1 MEDASYNANSIQV
14 LEGLEAVRKRPG
26 MYIGSTDTRGLHH
39 LVYEIVDNAIDEVM
53 GGYCTNIDISINQ
66 DGSVTVADDGRGIP
80 TGLVPKYERP
90 AVEMVLT
97 VLHAGGKFDRKSY
110 KVSGGLHGVGMSV
123 VNALSEWLDVKVH
136 REGKEHYLR
145 CERGIV
151 TVPLKEMGP
160 AEGSGTTITFMPD
173 KTIFETVQFEYD
185 VLAEKFKD
193 LAYLNKTAVISF
205 RDEISGRQD
214 RFHFEGGIIEFVE
227 DLNRSRTKL
236 HEKPIYLLAEKDNVI
251 VELSMQYT
259 DAYAEN
265 IYSFVNNINTAE
277 GGTHMVGL
285 RSALTRAMNDY
296 AKEKNMLKGMDALS
310 GEDVREG
317 LTAILSI
324 KVPEPQFEGQTKT
337 KLGNSEI
344 KGIVDSSVFEKLAEF
359 LQENPKV
366 GAVCIER
373 AILAAQAREAARKA
387 RDLTR
392 RKGILESAAL
402 PGKLA
407 DCSERDPA
415 KSELY
420 IVEGN
425 SAGGCFSGDSKVALV
440 DGRELTFEELVREQI
455 EGKEHF
461 CYTIRKNG
469 TIGVERAINARKTK
483 ENTPVIKVTLD
494 NGEAITCTPDHLFMT
509 RDGKYVEAKNLLL
522 GASLMPLYKKLSDK
536 TEKNITIDGYEM
548 VWNPRSESWLF
559 THVLAD
565 WYNLWTGAYSNSEGT
580 HCHHVDFNKRNN
592 NPTNLI
598 RMSLSDHLAHH
609 RTHVGKTLHRPDT
622 IEKCRQLR
630 KSVEFR
636 AKMSERMRS
645 SSTSTILSMN
655 ATKQW
660 ENDDY
665 KKYMAAQWKKYYE
678 SNPEYRQSNRDFL
691 NSEAKKYW
699 ISKEHR
705 REQSIRKAILYRTN
719 PGLKEKLSTIA
730 KKQWEDNQLRE
741 WRSQK
746 TKEQWTEDFRR
757 KRKIA
762 LNETYY
768 LKTIST
774 MNLFLDSSGCVNS
787 DLYDAHRISI
797 RDKSLLRYDT
807 FCERYFDNDVK
818 AVNEAVAAFNH
829 KVVKVED
836 LGERT
841 DVYDIEVPH
850 SHNFALASGVF
861 VHNSAKMGRN
871 REFQAILP
879 LRGKILNVEKS
890 RMDKILKNQ
899 EIHNL
904 ITAIGANVGPD
915 CDPSKARYH
924 QIIMMTDADVDGAHI
939 RTLMLTLFYR
949 YMRPL
954 IDAGFIYI
962 AQPPLYK
969 VSKGNKEVYVYDD
982 EALEK
987 AMEEMGKNVN
997 LQRYKGLGE
1006 MNPKQLWET
1015 TMDPETRTLRKVT
1028 IEDAMKADEMFTIL
1042 MGDEVE
1048 PRRAFIMSHANEVE
1062 NLDI

>member
-53 GGYCTNIDISINQ
+53 GGFCNNIDISINP
-66 DGSVTVADDGRGIP
+66 DGSVTVTDDGRGIP
-80 TGLVPKYERP
+80 TGLVPKYERS

-123 VNALSEWLDVKVH
+123 VNALSEWLDVKVR

-151 TVPLKEMGP
+151 TVPLKELGP

-173 KTIFETVQFEYD
+173 KTIFETVLFEYD

-193 LAYLNKTAVISF
+193 LAYLNKTAIISF
-205 RDEISGRQD
+205 KDEISGRQD

-227 DLNRSRTKL
+227 DLNHNKTKL

-366 GAVCIER
+366 GAICIER

-415 KSELY
+415 KSEIY

-425 SAGGCFSGDSKVALV
+425 SAGGCFSGDTKVSLL
-440 DGRELTFEELVREQI
+440 DGRDLTFEELVKEQS

-469 TIGVERAINARKTK
+469 TIGVEKVINARRTK
-483 ENTPVIKVTLD
+483 ENVPVIRVTLD
-494 NGEAITCTPDHLFMT
+494 NGEVITCTPDHQFMT
-509 RDGKYVEAKNLLL
+509 RDGMYVEARSLHTEV
-522 GASLMPLYKKLSDK
+522 SLMPLYKKD
-536 TEKNITIDGYEM
+536 ERA
-548 VWNPRSESWLF
+548 VWCPASEQWLQI
-559 THVLAD
+559 
-565 WYNLWTGAYSNSEGT
+565 GQ
-580 HCHHVDFNKRNN
+580 
-592 NPTNLI
+592 
-598 RMSLSDHLAHH
+598 
-609 RTHVGKTLHRPDT
+609 VG
-622 IEKCRQLR
+622 
-630 KSVEFR
+630 F
-636 AKMSERMRS
+636 
-645 SSTSTILSMN
+645 STSVHH
-655 ATKQW
+655 
-660 ENDDY
+660 
-665 KKYMAAQWKKYYE
+665 YE
-678 SNPEYRQSNRDFL
+678 S
-691 NSEAKKYW
+691 
-699 ISKEHR
+699 
-705 REQSIRKAILYRTN
+705 
-719 PGLKEKLSTIA
+719 
-730 KKQWEDNQLRE
+730 
-741 WRSQK
+741 
-746 TKEQWTEDFRR
+746 
-757 KRKIA
+757 
-762 LNETYY
+762 
-768 LKTIST
+768 
-774 MNLFLDSSGCVNS
+774 
-787 DLYDAHRISI
+787 
-797 RDKSLLRYDT
+797 
-807 FCERYFDNDVK
+807 
-818 AVNEAVAAFNH
+818 AACNH

-836 LGERT
+836 LAERM
-841 DVYDIEVPH
+841 DVFDIEVPH

-904 ITAIGANVGPD
+904 ITAIGANIGPD

-982 EALEK
+982 EALAK

>member
-1 MEDASYNANSIQV
+1 MEDASYDANSIQV

-26 MYIGSTDTRGLHH
+26 MYIGSTDARGLHH

-53 GGYCTNIDISINQ
+53 GGFCSNIDITINQ

-123 VNALSEWLDVKVH
+123 VNALSEWMEVRVH
-136 REGKEHYLR
+136 REGKEHFLR
-145 CERGIV
+145 CERGII
-151 TVPLKEMGP
+151 TVPTKEVGP
-160 AEGSGTTITFMPD
+160 AQGSGTIITFMPD
-173 KTIFETVQFEYD
+173 RTIFETVQFDYD
-185 VLAEKFKD
+185 TLAEKFKD
-193 LAYLNKTAVISF
+193 LAYLNKTATINF
-205 RDEISGRQD
+205 RDALSGRQD

-227 DLNRSRTKL
+227 DLNHNKTKL
-236 HEKPIYLLAEKDNVI
+236 HDRPIYLMGEKDNVI
-251 VELSMQYT
+251 VELAMQYT
-259 DAYAEN
+259 DGYAEN

-296 AKEKNMLKGMDALS
+296 AKENNMLKGLDSLS

-324 KVPEPQFEGQTKT
+324 KIPEPQFEGQTKT
-337 KLGNSEI
+337 KLGNSEV
-344 KGIVDSSVFEKLAEF
+344 KGIVDSLVFEKLAEF
-359 LQENPKV
+359 LLENPKV
-366 GAVCIER
+366 ANICIER
-373 AILAAQAREAARKA
+373 SILAAQAREAARKA

-425 SAGGCFSGDSKVALV
+425 SAVGCFSGDTKVALV
-440 DGRELTFEELVREQI
+440 DGRELSFEELVKEQA

-469 TIGVERAINARKTK
+469 TIGVERVINARKTK
-483 ENTPVIKVTLD
+483 ENAPVIKVTLD
-494 NGEAITCTPDHLFMT
+494 NGEVITCTPDHLFMT
-509 RDGKYVEAKNLLL
+509 RDGKYVEARNLVP
-522 GASLMPLYKKLSDK
+522 GSSLMPLYKRDAS
-536 TEKNITIDGYEM
+536 M
-548 VWNPRSESWLF
+548 VWCPVRECW
-559 THVLAD
+559 A
-565 WYNLWTGAYSNSEGT
+565 
-580 HCHHVDFNKRNN
+580 
-592 NPTNLI
+592 
-598 RMSLSDHLAHH
+598 SLDL
-609 RTHVGKTLHRPDT
+609 VGLTLDACQF
-622 IEKCRQLR
+622 E
-630 KSVEFR
+630 
-636 AKMSERMRS
+636 
-645 SSTSTILSMN
+645 
-655 ATKQW
+655 
-660 ENDDY
+660 
-665 KKYMAAQWKKYYE
+665 AA
-678 SNPEYRQSNRDFL
+678 
-691 NSEAKKYW
+691 A
-699 ISKEHR
+699 
-705 REQSIRKAILYRTN
+705 
-719 PGLKEKLSTIA
+719 
-730 KKQWEDNQLRE
+730 
-741 WRSQK
+741 
-746 TKEQWTEDFRR
+746 
-757 KRKIA
+757 
-762 LNETYY
+762 
-768 LKTIST
+768 
-774 MNLFLDSSGCVNS
+774 C
-787 DLYDAHRISI
+787 
-797 RDKSLLRYDT
+797 
-807 FCERYFDNDVK
+807 
-818 AVNEAVAAFNH
+818 NH
-829 KVVKVED
+829 KVVMVES
-836 LGERT
+836 LRECI
-841 DVYDIEVPH
+841 DVFDVEVPN

-879 LRGKILNVEKS
+879 LRGKILNVEKA

-924 QIIMMTDADVDGAHI
+924 HIIMMTDADVDGAHI

-954 IDAGFIYI
+954 IDAGYIYI

-982 EALEK
+982 EAL
-987 AMEEMGKNVN
+987 ANTMEEMGKNVS

-1015 TMDPETRTLRKVT
+1015 TMDPETRTLKRVT
-1028 IEDAMKADEMFTIL
+1028 IEDAMKADEMFSIL

>member
-53 GGYCTNIDISINQ
+53 GGYCTHIDISINA
-66 DGSVTVADDGRGIP
+66 DGSVSVADDGRGIP

-97 VLHAGGKFDRKSY
+97 VLHAGGKFDRNSY

-136 REGKEHYLR
+136 RDGKEHFLR
-145 CERGIV
+145 CERGVV
-151 TVPLKEMGP
+151 TVPLKEIGP

-173 KTIFETVQFEYD
+173 RTIFETVQFEYD
-185 VLAEKFKD
+185 ILAEKFKD
-193 LAYLNKTAVISF
+193 LAYLNKTAVITF
-205 RDEISGRQD
+205 KDEAAGRQD
-214 RFHFEGGIIEFVE
+214 RFHYEGGIIEFVE
-227 DLNRSRTKL
+227 DLNHSRNKL
-236 HEKPIYLLAEKDNVI
+236 HERPIYLMAEKDNVI

-259 DAYAEN
+259 DGYTEN
-265 IYSFVNNINTAE
+265 IYSFVNNINTVE

-296 AKEKNMLKGMDALS
+296 AKEKNMLKGLDSLS

-344 KGIVDSSVFEKLAEF
+344 KGIVDSLVFEKLAEF
-359 LQENPKV
+359 LLENPKV
-366 GAVCIER
+366 ANVCIER
-373 AILAAQAREAARKA
+373 SILAAQAREAARKA

-415 KSELY
+415 KSEIY

-425 SAGGCFSGDSKVALV
+425 SAGGCFSGDTKVALV
-440 DGRELTFEELVREQI
+440 DGRDLSFKELVKEQA

-469 TIGVERAINARKTK
+469 TIGVEKAINARKTE
-483 ENTPVIKVTLD
+483 ENTPVIRVTLD
-494 NGEAITCTPDHLFMT
+494 DGEAITCTPDHLFMT
-509 RDGKYVEAKNLLL
+509 RDGKYVEANSLQT
-522 GASLMPLYKKLSDK
+522 GSSLMPLYRQDE
-536 TEKNITIDGYEM
+536 TA
-548 VWNPRSESWLF
+548 VW
-559 THVLAD
+559 
-565 WYNLWTGAYSNSEGT
+565 
-580 HCHHVDFNKRNN
+580 C
-592 NPTNLI
+592 PT
-598 RMSLSDHLAHH
+598 
-609 RTHVGKTLHRPDT
+609 
-622 IEKCRQLR
+622 
-630 KSVEFR
+630 
-636 AKMSERMRS
+636 SERWMS
-645 SSTSTILSMN
+645 S
-655 ATKQW
+655 
-660 ENDDY
+660 
-665 KKYMAAQWKKYYE
+665 
-678 SNPEYRQSNRDFL
+678 
-691 NSEAKKYW
+691 
-699 ISKEHR
+699 
-705 REQSIRKAILYRTN
+705 
-719 PGLKEKLSTIA
+719 GLGG
-730 KKQWEDNQLRE
+730 
-741 WRSQK
+741 
-746 TKEQWTEDFRR
+746 
-757 KRKIA
+757 
-762 LNETYY
+762 
-768 LKTIST
+768 IST
-774 MNLFLDSSGCVNS
+774 LIHQFEAAASN
-787 DLYDAHRISI
+787 HR
-797 RDKSLLRYDT
+797 
-807 FCERYFDNDVK
+807 
-818 AVNEAVAAFNH
+818 
-829 KVVKVED
+829 VVKIED
-836 LGERT
+836 LGEHI

-850 SHNFALASGVF
+850 SHNFALACGVF

-879 LRGKILNVEKS
+879 LRGKILNVEKA

-904 ITAIGANVGPD
+904 ITAIGANIGPD
-915 CDPSKARYH
+915 CDASKARYH
-924 QIIMMTDADVDGAHI
+924 HIIMMTDADVDGAHI

-954 IDAGFIYI
+954 IEAGYIYI

-969 VSKGNKEVYVYDD
+969 VSKGNKELYVYDD
-982 EALEK
+982 EALAK
-987 AMEEMGKNVN
+987 AMEEMGKNVG

-1015 TMDPETRTLRKVT
+1015 TMDPETRTLKKVT

-1042 MGDEVE
+1042 MGDDVE
-1048 PRRAFIMSHANEVE
+1048 PRRNFIMSHANEVE

>member
-1 MEDASYNANSIQV
+1 MEDSSYDANSIQV

-26 MYIGSTDTRGLHH
+26 MYIGSTDARGLHH

-53 GGYCTNIDISINQ
+53 GGYCTNIDISIDP
-66 DGSVTVADDGRGIP
+66 DGSVSVIDDGRGIP

-123 VNALSEWLDVKVH
+123 VNALSEWLEVRVR
-136 REGKEHYLR
+136 REGREHFMR
-145 CERGIV
+145 CEKGIV
-151 TVPLKEMGP
+151 TVPLKEIGP
-160 AEGSGTTITFMPD
+160 AEGSGTTISFMPD
-173 KTIFETVQFEYD
+173 RTIFETVQFDYD
-185 VLAEKFKD
+185 TLAEKFKD
-193 LAYLNKTAVISF
+193 LAYLNKTAIISF
-205 RDEISGRQD
+205 KDEAAGRQD
-214 RFHFEGGIIEFVE
+214 IFHFEGGIIEFVE

-236 HEKPIYLLAEKDNVI
+236 HERPIYLMSEKDNVI

-259 DAYAEN
+259 DGYAEN

-296 AKEKNMLKGMDALS
+296 ARSKNMLKGLDSLS

-337 KLGNSEI
+337 KLGNSEV

-359 LQENPKV
+359 LLENPKV
-366 GAVCIER
+366 ANVCIER

-415 KSELY
+415 KSEIY

-425 SAGGCFSGDSKVALV
+425 SAGG
-440 DGRELTFEELVREQI
+440 
-455 EGKEHF
+455 
-461 CYTIRKNG
+461 
-469 TIGVERAINARKTK
+469 
-483 ENTPVIKVTLD
+483 
-494 NGEAITCTPDHLFMT
+494 
-509 RDGKYVEAKNLLL
+509 
-522 GASLMPLYKKLSDK
+522 
-536 TEKNITIDGYEM
+536 
-548 VWNPRSESWLF
+548 
-559 THVLAD
+559 
-565 WYNLWTGAYSNSEGT
+565 
-580 HCHHVDFNKRNN
+580 
-592 NPTNLI
+592 
-598 RMSLSDHLAHH
+598 
-609 RTHVGKTLHRPDT
+609 
-622 IEKCRQLR
+622 
-630 KSVEFR
+630 
-636 AKMSERMRS
+636 
-645 SSTSTILSMN
+645 
-655 ATKQW
+655 
-660 ENDDY
+660 
-665 KKYMAAQWKKYYE
+665 
-678 SNPEYRQSNRDFL
+678 
-691 NSEAKKYW
+691 
-699 ISKEHR
+699 
-705 REQSIRKAILYRTN
+705 
-719 PGLKEKLSTIA
+719 
-730 KKQWEDNQLRE
+730 
-741 WRSQK
+741 
-746 TKEQWTEDFRR
+746 
-757 KRKIA
+757 
-762 LNETYY
+762 
-768 LKTIST
+768 
-774 MNLFLDSSGCVNS
+774 
-787 DLYDAHRISI
+787 
-797 RDKSLLRYDT
+797 
-807 FCERYFDNDVK
+807 
-818 AVNEAVAAFNH
+818 
-829 KVVKVED
+829 
-836 LGERT
+836 
-841 DVYDIEVPH
+841 
-850 SHNFALASGVF
+850 
-861 VHNSAKMGRN
+861 SAKMGRN

-879 LRGKILNVEKS
+879 LRGKILNVEKA

-904 ITAIGANVGPD
+904 ITAIGANIGPD

-1015 TMDPETRTLRKVT
+1015 TMDPETRTLKKVT
-1028 IEDAMKADEMFTIL
+1028 VEDAMKADEMFTIL

>member
-1 MEDASYNANSIQV
+1 
-14 LEGLEAVRKRPG
+14 
-26 MYIGSTDTRGLHH
+26 
-39 LVYEIVDNAIDEVM
+39 
-53 GGYCTNIDISINQ
+53 
-66 DGSVTVADDGRGIP
+66 
-80 TGLVPKYERP
+80 
-90 AVEMVLT
+90 
-97 VLHAGGKFDRKSY
+97 
-110 KVSGGLHGVGMSV
+110 
-123 VNALSEWLDVKVH
+123 
-136 REGKEHYLR
+136 
-145 CERGIV
+145 
-151 TVPLKEMGP
+151 
-160 AEGSGTTITFMPD
+160 
-173 KTIFETVQFEYD
+173 
-185 VLAEKFKD
+185 
-193 LAYLNKTAVISF
+193 
-205 RDEISGRQD
+205 
-214 RFHFEGGIIEFVE
+214 
-227 DLNRSRTKL
+227 
-236 HEKPIYLLAEKDNVI
+236 
-251 VELSMQYT
+251 
-259 DAYAEN
+259 
-265 IYSFVNNINTAE
+265 
-277 GGTHMVGL
+277 
-285 RSALTRAMNDY
+285 MNDY
-296 AKEKNMLKGMDALS
+296 AKEKNMLKGIESLS

-344 KGIVDSSVFEKLAEF
+344 KGIVDSLVFEKLAEF

-366 GAVCIER
+366 GTVCIER

-425 SAGGCFSGDSKVALV
+425 SAGGCFSGDTKVSLV
-440 DGRELTFEELVREQI
+440 DGRDLSFEELVKEQA

-469 TIGVERAINARKTK
+469 TIGVGKAINARRTK
-483 ENTPVIKVTLD
+483 LKTPVIRVTLD

-509 RDGKYVEAKNLLL
+509 RDGKYLEAQSLHIGL
-522 GASLMPLYKKLSDK
+522 SLMPLYRQEEGAFWCPT
-536 TEKNITIDGYEM
+536 TER
-548 VWNPRSESWLF
+548 W
-559 THVLAD
+559 
-565 WYNLWTGAYSNSEGT
+565 
-580 HCHHVDFNKRNN
+580 
-592 NPTNLI
+592 
-598 RMSLSDHLAHH
+598 MSLDPAGLSASVHH
-609 RTHVGKTLHRPDT
+609 F
-622 IEKCRQLR
+622 E
-630 KSVEFR
+630 
-636 AKMSERMRS
+636 
-645 SSTSTILSMN
+645 
-655 ATKQW
+655 
-660 ENDDY
+660 
-665 KKYMAAQWKKYYE
+665 AAV
-678 SNPEYRQSNRDFL
+678 S
-691 NSEAKKYW
+691 
-699 ISKEHR
+699 
-705 REQSIRKAILYRTN
+705 
-719 PGLKEKLSTIA
+719 
-730 KKQWEDNQLRE
+730 
-741 WRSQK
+741 
-746 TKEQWTEDFRR
+746 
-757 KRKIA
+757 
-762 LNETYY
+762 
-768 LKTIST
+768 
-774 MNLFLDSSGCVNS
+774 
-787 DLYDAHRISI
+787 
-797 RDKSLLRYDT
+797 
-807 FCERYFDNDVK
+807 
-818 AVNEAVAAFNH
+818 NH
-829 KVVKVED
+829 KVFKVED
-836 LGERT
+836 LGERM

-879 LRGKILNVEKS
+879 LRGKILNVEKA

-924 QIIMMTDADVDGAHI
+924 LIIMMTDADVDGAHI

>member
-53 GGYCTNIDISINQ
+53 GGYCNNIDISINQ

-123 VNALSEWLDVKVH
+123 VNALSEWLDVKVR

-145 CERGIV
+145 CERGVV
-151 TVPLKEMGP
+151 TVPLKELGP

-193 LAYLNKTAVISF
+193 LAYLNKTAIISF

-227 DLNRSRTKL
+227 DLNHGRTKL
-236 HEKPIYLLAEKDNVI
+236 HEKPIYIMAEKDNVI

-259 DAYAEN
+259 DGYAEN

-415 KSELY
+415 KSEIY

-425 SAGGCFSGDSKVALV
+425 SAGG
-440 DGRELTFEELVREQI
+440 
-455 EGKEHF
+455 
-461 CYTIRKNG
+461 
-469 TIGVERAINARKTK
+469 
-483 ENTPVIKVTLD
+483 
-494 NGEAITCTPDHLFMT
+494 
-509 RDGKYVEAKNLLL
+509 
-522 GASLMPLYKKLSDK
+522 
-536 TEKNITIDGYEM
+536 
-548 VWNPRSESWLF
+548 
-559 THVLAD
+559 
-565 WYNLWTGAYSNSEGT
+565 
-580 HCHHVDFNKRNN
+580 
-592 NPTNLI
+592 
-598 RMSLSDHLAHH
+598 
-609 RTHVGKTLHRPDT
+609 
-622 IEKCRQLR
+622 
-630 KSVEFR
+630 
-636 AKMSERMRS
+636 
-645 SSTSTILSMN
+645 
-655 ATKQW
+655 
-660 ENDDY
+660 
-665 KKYMAAQWKKYYE
+665 
-678 SNPEYRQSNRDFL
+678 
-691 NSEAKKYW
+691 
-699 ISKEHR
+699 
-705 REQSIRKAILYRTN
+705 
-719 PGLKEKLSTIA
+719 
-730 KKQWEDNQLRE
+730 
-741 WRSQK
+741 
-746 TKEQWTEDFRR
+746 
-757 KRKIA
+757 
-762 LNETYY
+762 
-768 LKTIST
+768 
-774 MNLFLDSSGCVNS
+774 
-787 DLYDAHRISI
+787 
-797 RDKSLLRYDT
+797 
-807 FCERYFDNDVK
+807 
-818 AVNEAVAAFNH
+818 
-829 KVVKVED
+829 
-836 LGERT
+836 
-841 DVYDIEVPH
+841 
-850 SHNFALASGVF
+850 
-861 VHNSAKMGRN
+861 SAKMGRN

-879 LRGKILNVEKS
+879 LRGKILNVEKA

-924 QIIMMTDADVDGAHI
+924 HIIMMTDADVDGAHI
-939 RTLMLTLFYR
+939 RTLLLTLFYR

-954 IDAGFIYI
+954 IDAGYIYI

-982 EALEK
+982 EALAK
-987 AMEEMGKNVN
+987 AMEEMGKNVG

-1015 TMDPETRTLRKVT
+1015 TMDPETRTLKKVT

-1048 PRRAFIMSHANEVE
+1048 PRREFIMSHANEVE